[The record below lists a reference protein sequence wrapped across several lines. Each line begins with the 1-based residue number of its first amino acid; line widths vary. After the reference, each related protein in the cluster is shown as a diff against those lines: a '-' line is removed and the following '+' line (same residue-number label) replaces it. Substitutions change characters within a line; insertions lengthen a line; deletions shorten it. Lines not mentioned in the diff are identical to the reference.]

1 MIYGIG
7 TDIVQI
13 SRIQAAYARH
23 GERLA
28 EKILGPVELPIYKR
42 RQEKVPARAIRFLA
56 TRFAAK
62 EAFLKAINLQ
72 VPMDWHAMQILSTAS
87 GQPTLVTTGALAEFM
102 AQHDLTTQ
110 VSMSDEAEYA
120 VAFVIVE
127 KNTA

>member
-1 MIYGIG
+1 MIFGIG

-28 EKILGPVELPIYKR
+28 EKILGPLELPIYKQ
-42 RQEKVPARAIRFLA
+42 RQEKFPARAIRFLA

-72 VPMDWHAMQILSTAS
+72 VPMNWHAMQILSEP
-87 GQPTLVTTGALAEFM
+87 GGRPRLVTNGALAEFM
-102 AQHDLTTQ
+102 AQHALSAQ
-110 VSMSDEAEYA
+110 VSMSDEADYV

-127 KNTA
+127 KNQK